1 MFEGVYFEFPKLG
14 FLLFVF
20 LGCDQLCPLRTNPLL
35 FPQLHHLSPPKR
47 SVTWITMAQWGMI
60 VFLIV
65 ALMSPIKETPLP
77 THYAGYQTL
86 IIADDTTAKTKTTI
100 TTLIALRPH
109 DAIGVY
115 VGGIILPLTYD
126 HTALASMVTHVPQT
140 TTTAPLPRET
150 LQFLT
155 THTKPW
161 VIILSDHPQTWEKQL
176 PLSLH
181 DHLLISDKQEDQWI
195 QKESRRHPAIE
206 IFSEH
211 STKVYYYFYPL
222 FLGFMA
228 LLLYLYGRN
237 QRGSV

>member
-35 FPQLHHLSPPKR
+35 FPHIHHLSDEKKR
-47 SVTWITMAQWGMI
+47 LTWIELSKWGMI
-60 VFLIV
+60 VCLIV
-65 ALMSPIKETPLP
+65 ALMSPIKETPHP
-77 THYAGYQTL
+77 TEYAGYQTL
-86 IIADDTTAKTKTTI
+86 IIADEVTAKTKTTI
-100 TTLIALRPH
+100 TTLIALRPY

-115 VGGIILPLTYD
+115 AGGIILPLTYD
-126 HTALASMVTHVPQT
+126 HAALTSMVTHMIQT
-140 TTTAPLPRET
+140 TITAPLPRET

-155 THTKPW
+155 AQTKPW

-181 DHLLISDKQEDQWI
+181 DRLLISDKQEDQWI
-195 QKESRRHPAIE
+195 QKESRHHPAIE
-206 IFSEH
+206 ILSEH

-222 FLGFMA
+222 FLGFIA
-228 LLLYLYGRN
+228 LLLYVYGRN